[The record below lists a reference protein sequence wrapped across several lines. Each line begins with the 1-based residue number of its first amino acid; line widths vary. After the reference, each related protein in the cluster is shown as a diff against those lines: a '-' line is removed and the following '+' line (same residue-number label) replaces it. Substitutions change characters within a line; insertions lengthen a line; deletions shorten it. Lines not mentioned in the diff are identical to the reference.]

1 MRLFLC
7 EKPSQGKD
15 IGRILGATQRGEGC
29 LNASGVTVTWCIG
42 HLVEA
47 AAPEVYDAALKRW
60 SLEQLPII
68 PQQWR
73 VEVKPKTATQ
83 FKVVKAL
90 LAKAT
95 QLVIATDADREGEL
109 IAREIIDLCGY
120 RGPIERLW
128 LSALNDASIRT
139 ALAKLRP
146 SAETLPM
153 YYSALARSR
162 ADWLVGMNLSRL
174 FTVLGRQAGYD
185 GVLSVGRVQTPTL
198 KLVVD
203 RDREIAAFVSVPYWA
218 IDVSLSAGGQTF
230 TAQWVAPD
238 ASTDDAGRCLR
249 QPVAQQAAQQIRA
262 AGSAQVVSVET
273 ERVRE
278 GPPLLFDLGTLQE
291 VCSKQLG
298 LDVQETLEI
307 AQALYETHK
316 ATTYPR
322 SDSGYLPESM
332 FAEVPTVLD
341 SLLKTD
347 PTLAQ
352 IMGQLDRTQR
362 SRAWNDGKVT
372 AHHGIIPTLEPA
384 NLSAMSEKERALYRL
399 IRAHYLA
406 QFLPHHEFD
415 RTVADLSCGQQKL
428 VATGKQVVARGWRLV
443 LAESEREG
451 SADED
456 GDAPVRT
463 QVLPAL
469 RDGMACQVAGA
480 DIKALKTMPPKPYT
494 QGELV
499 KAMKGVA
506 KLVDDPRLK
515 QKLKETTGIGTEA
528 TRASTITG
536 LLDRGY
542 LLRKGRAIRASDAA
556 FTLIDAVPAAIA
568 DPGMTAIWEQALDMI
583 EAGQMTLDTFI
594 AKQSAW
600 VAQLVQEHRGTTL
613 SIALPP
619 SPPCPQ
625 CGTQMHQRAGRNG
638 ALVHYAHL
646 KDRNLPKSA
655 QLHTADGSC
664 LWLHEMG
671 FPQSHV
677 LPQNALDLQYRGCAL
692 LHAVP
697 RNNDFLGLCVGKVG
711 AAVRHKTVIGIIE
724 GHFGIGLGHDRV
736 IVHLG

>member
-29 LNASGVTVTWCIG
+29 LNGSGVTVTWCIG

-347 PTLAQ
+347 PTLAP
-352 IMGQLDRTQR
+352 IMGQLDRAQR
-362 SRAWNDGKVT
+362 SRAWNDSKVT

-384 NLSAMSEKERALYRL
+384 NLSAMSEKEQAVYRL

-428 VATGKQVVARGWRLV
+428 VATGKQVVVKGWLLV
-443 LAESEREG
+443 LAEPQREG

-456 GDAPVRT
+456 GDAPRS

-506 KLVDDPRLK
+506 RFVTDPRLK
-515 QKLKETTGIGTEA
+515 QKLKDTTGIGTEA
-528 TRASTITG
+528 TRANIISG
-536 LLDRGY
+536 LIARGY
-542 LLRKGRAIRASDAA
+542 IVKKGRSIRASDAA

-568 DPGMTAIWEQALDMI
+568 DPGTTAVWEQALDMI
-583 EAGQMTLDTFI
+583 EGGQLTLDVFI
-594 AKQSAW
+594 GKQAAW
-600 VAQLVQEHRGTTL
+600 ISQLIAQYGSTSL
-613 SIALPP
+613 SIKVPQGPA
-619 SPPCPQ
+619 CPQ
-625 CGTQMHQRAGRNG
+625 CGAPTRQRTGKSGPFWSCSRYPDCKGTLPVATGTSRRGASRPRRTSGGGRKG
-638 ALVHYAHL
+638 A
-646 KDRNLPKSA
+646 
-655 QLHTADGSC
+655 
-664 LWLHEMG
+664 
-671 FPQSHV
+671 
-677 LPQNALDLQYRGCAL
+677 
-692 LHAVP
+692 
-697 RNNDFLGLCVGKVG
+697 
-711 AAVRHKTVIGIIE
+711 
-724 GHFGIGLGHDRV
+724 
-736 IVHLG
+736 

>member
-29 LNASGVTVTWCIG
+29 FSGSGVTVTWCIG

-95 QLVIATDADREGEL
+95 HLVIATDADREGEL

-120 RGPIERLW
+120 RGPVERLW

-139 ALAKLRP
+139 ALGKLRP
-146 SAETLPM
+146 SADTLPM

-203 RDREIAAFVSVPYWA
+203 RDREITAFKSVPFWA
-218 IDVSLSAGGQTF
+218 IDVSLSASGQPF
-230 TAQWVAPD
+230 SAQWVPPD
-238 ASTDDAGRCLR
+238 GCTDDAGRCLQ
-249 QPVAQQAAQQIRA
+249 QPIAQQAAQQIRA
-262 AGSAQVVSVET
+262 AGAAQVLSVET

-298 LDVQETLEI
+298 LDVQEALEI

-347 PTLAQ
+347 PSLRP
-352 IMGQLDRTQR
+352 IMGQLDRSQR

-506 KLVDDPRLK
+506 RFVTDPRLK
-515 QKLKETTGIGTEA
+515 QKLKDTTGIGTEA
-528 TRASTITG
+528 TRANIISG
-536 LLDRGY
+536 LIARGY
-542 LLRKGRAIRASDAA
+542 IVKKGRSIRASDAA

-568 DPGMTAIWEQALDMI
+568 DPGTTAVWEQALDMI
-583 EAGQMTLDTFI
+583 EGGQLTLDVFI
-594 AKQSAW
+594 GKQAAW
-600 VAQLVQEHRGTTL
+600 ISQLIAQYGSTSL
-613 SIALPP
+613 SIKVPQGPA
-619 SPPCPQ
+619 CPQ
-625 CGTQMHQRAGRNG
+625 CGAPTRQRTGKSGPFWSCSRYPDCKGTLPVATGTSRRGASRPRRTSGGGRKG
-638 ALVHYAHL
+638 A
-646 KDRNLPKSA
+646 
-655 QLHTADGSC
+655 
-664 LWLHEMG
+664 
-671 FPQSHV
+671 
-677 LPQNALDLQYRGCAL
+677 
-692 LHAVP
+692 
-697 RNNDFLGLCVGKVG
+697 
-711 AAVRHKTVIGIIE
+711 
-724 GHFGIGLGHDRV
+724 
-736 IVHLG
+736 

>member
-29 LNASGVTVTWCIG
+29 LNGSGVTVTWCIG

-95 QLVIATDADREGEL
+95 HLVIATDADREGEL

-238 ASTDDAGRCLR
+238 ASADDAGRCLQ
-249 QPVAQQAAQQIRA
+249 QPIAQQAAQQIRA

-322 SDSGYLPESM
+322 SDSGHLPESM

-347 PTLAQ
+347 PTLAP

-362 SRAWNDGKVT
+362 SRAWNDSKVT

-384 NLSAMSEKERALYRL
+384 NLSAMSEKEQAVYRL

-428 VATGKQVVARGWRLV
+428 VATGKQVVVKGWRLV
-443 LAESEREG
+443 LAEPEREG

-456 GDAPVRT
+456 GDAPRS

-506 KLVDDPRLK
+506 RFVTDPRLK
-515 QKLKETTGIGTEA
+515 QKLKDTTGIGTEA
-528 TRASTITG
+528 TRANIISG
-536 LLDRGY
+536 LIARGY
-542 LLRKGRAIRASDAA
+542 IVKKGRSIRASDAA
-556 FTLIDAVPAAIA
+556 LTLIDAVPAAIA
-568 DPGMTAIWEQALDMI
+568 DPGTTAVWEQTLDMI
-583 EAGQMTLDTFI
+583 EAGQLTLDVFI
-594 AKQSAW
+594 GKQAAW
-600 VAQLVQEHRGTTL
+600 ISQLIAQYGSTSL
-613 SIALPP
+613 SIKAPQGP
-619 SPPCPQ
+619 ACPQ
-625 CGTQMHQRAGRNG
+625 CGAPTRQRTGKSGPFWSCSRYPACKGTLPVATGTSRRG
-638 ALVHYAHL
+638 AS
-646 KDRNLPKSA
+646 RPRRTS
-655 QLHTADGSC
+655 G
-664 LWLHEMG
+664 G
-671 FPQSHV
+671 
-677 LPQNALDLQYRGCAL
+677 GC
-692 LHAVP
+692 
-697 RNNDFLGLCVGKVG
+697 KG
-711 AAVRHKTVIGIIE
+711 A
-724 GHFGIGLGHDRV
+724 
-736 IVHLG
+736 

>member
-29 LNASGVTVTWCIG
+29 LNGSGVTVTWCIG

-47 AAPEVYDAALKRW
+47 APPEAYDEQLKRW
-60 SLEQLPII
+60 SVEQLPII
-68 PQQWR
+68 PQHWR

-95 QLVIATDADREGEL
+95 HLVIATDADREGEL

-139 ALAKLRP
+139 ALGKLRP
-146 SAETLPM
+146 SSDTLPM

-174 FTVLGRQAGYD
+174 FTLLGRQAGYD

-203 RDREIAAFVSVPYWA
+203 RDREIAAFKSAPFWA
-218 IDVSLSAGGQTF
+218 IDVSLSTEGQAF
-230 TAQWVAPD
+230 SAQWVAPD
-238 ASTDDAGRCLR
+238 GCTDDAGRCLQ

-291 VCSKQLG
+291 VCSRQLG
-298 LDVQETLEI
+298 LDVQETLQI

-347 PTLAQ
+347 PSLRP

-384 NLSAMSEKERALYRL
+384 NLSVMSEKERAVYRL

-415 RTVADLSCGQQKL
+415 RTVAELSCGQQKL
-428 VATGKQVVARGWRLV
+428 VATGKQVVVKGWRLV
-443 LAESEREG
+443 LDEPEREG

-456 GDAPVRT
+456 ADASARS

-469 RDGMACQVAGA
+469 REAMACQIAGA

-506 KLVDDPRLK
+506 RFVTDPRLK
-515 QKLKETTGIGTEA
+515 QKLKDTTGIGTEA
-528 TRASTITG
+528 TRANIISGLIT
-536 LLDRGY
+536 RGY
-542 LLRKGRAIRASDAA
+542 IVKKGRSIRASDAA

-568 DPGMTAIWEQALDMI
+568 DPGTTAVWEQALDMI
-583 EAGQMTLDTFI
+583 EAGQLTLDVFI
-594 AKQSAW
+594 GKQAAW
-600 VAQLVQEHRGTTL
+600 ISQLIAQYGSMSL
-613 SIALPP
+613 SIKLAHGPA
-619 SPPCPQ
+619 CPQ
-625 CGTQMHQRAGRNG
+625 CGASTRQRTGKSGPFWSCSRYPDCKGTLPVESGPPKRGASRSRSSGRKG
-638 ALVHYAHL
+638 A
-646 KDRNLPKSA
+646 
-655 QLHTADGSC
+655 
-664 LWLHEMG
+664 
-671 FPQSHV
+671 
-677 LPQNALDLQYRGCAL
+677 
-692 LHAVP
+692 
-697 RNNDFLGLCVGKVG
+697 
-711 AAVRHKTVIGIIE
+711 
-724 GHFGIGLGHDRV
+724 
-736 IVHLG
+736 

>member
-1 MRLFLC
+1 MRVFLC

-15 IGRILGATQRGEGC
+15 IARVLGAGQRGNGC
-29 LNASGVTVTWCIG
+29 YSGAGVVVTWCIG

-47 AAPEVYDAALKRW
+47 VPPEGYGEQYKRW
-60 SLEQLPII
+60 AIEQLPIL
-68 PQQWR
+68 PERWR
-73 VEVKPKTATQ
+73 VEPKAATAAQ
-83 FKVVKAL
+83 FKIVQQLV
-90 LAKAT
+90 AKASE
-95 QLVIATDADREGEL
+95 LVIATDADREGEM

-120 RGPIERLW
+120 RGPIQRLW
-128 LSALNDASIRT
+128 LSALNDASIRK
-139 ALAKLRP
+139 ALGALKP
-146 SAETLPM
+146 SAETLPL
-153 YYSALARSR
+153 YFSALARSR
-162 ADWLVGMNLSRL
+162 ADWLIGMNLSRL
-174 FTVLGRQAGYD
+174 FTLLGRQAGYT

-203 RDREIAAFVSVPYWA
+203 RDREIARFVPVPYWTV
-218 IDVSLSAGGQTF
+218 DVLLSHAGQSF
-230 TAQWVAPD
+230 TASWMPPEG
-238 ASTDDAGRCLR
+238 STDAADRCL
-249 QPVAQQAAQQIRA
+249 QQTVAQQAADRLRA
-262 AGSAQVVSVET
+262 VRDAQVVSVNT

-278 GPPLLFDLGTLQE
+278 APPLPFDLGTLQE
-291 VCSKQLG
+291 VCSRQIG
-298 LDVQETLEI
+298 LEVQETLDI

-332 FAEVPTVLD
+332 LAEVPAVLD
-341 SLLKTD
+341 ALLATD
-347 PTLAQ
+347 PCLRSLV
-352 IMGQLDRTQR
+352 GQLDRNQR

-384 NLSAMSEKERALYRL
+384 NLSAMDAKELAVYRL

-415 RTVADLSCGQQKL
+415 RTVAQLACGGQSL
-428 VATGKQVVARGWRLV
+428 VAVGKHIAVIGWRQV
-443 LAESEREG
+443 LATPEPDA
-451 SADED
+451 ADGVE
-456 GDAPVRT
+456 AQRS
-463 QVLPAL
+463 QVLPPMVSGL
-469 RDGMACQVAGA
+469 RCGVEQVEL
-480 DIKALKTMPPKPYT
+480 KALKTLPPKPYT

-542 LLRKGRAIRASDAA
+542 LLRKGRTIRASDAA

-600 VAQLVQEHRGTTL
+600 VAQLVQEHRGSTL
-613 SIALPP
+613 SIPLPP

-625 CGTQMHQRAGRNG
+625 CGTPMRQRAGRNG
-638 ALVHYAHL
+638 AFWSCSRYP
-646 KDRNLPKSA
+646 DCTGTLPLESLASKREA
-655 QLHTADGSC
+655 
-664 LWLHEMG
+664 
-671 FPQSHV
+671 P
-677 LPQNALDLQYRGCAL
+677 RKRR
-692 LHAVP
+692 AVP
-697 RNNDFLGLCVGKVG
+697 
-711 AAVRHKTVIGIIE
+711 KTC
-724 GHFGIGLGHDRV
+724 
-736 IVHLG
+736 

>member
-29 LNASGVTVTWCIG
+29 LNGTGVTVTWCIG

-95 QLVIATDADREGEL
+95 HLVIATDADREGEL

-139 ALAKLRP
+139 ALGKLRP
-146 SAETLPM
+146 SSDTLPM

-203 RDREIAAFVSVPYWA
+203 RDREIAAFKSVPFWG
-218 IDVSLSAGGQTF
+218 IDVSLSAEGQAF
-230 TAQWVAPD
+230 AALWVAPD
-238 ASTDDAGRCLR
+238 GCTDDAGRCLQ

-291 VCSKQLG
+291 VCSRQLG
-298 LDVQETLEI
+298 LDVQETLQI

-347 PTLAQ
+347 PSLRP

-384 NLSAMSEKERALYRL
+384 NLSVMSEKERAVYRL

-415 RTVADLSCGQQKL
+415 RTVAELSCGQQKL
-428 VATGKQVVARGWRLV
+428 VATGKQVVVKGWRLV
-443 LAESEREG
+443 LDEPEREG

-456 GDAPVRT
+456 ADASARS

-469 RDGMACQVAGA
+469 REAMACQIAGA

-506 KLVDDPRLK
+506 RFVTDPRLK
-515 QKLKETTGIGTEA
+515 QKLKDTTGIGTEA
-528 TRASTITG
+528 TRANIISGLIT
-536 LLDRGY
+536 RGY
-542 LLRKGRAIRASDAA
+542 IVKKGRSIRASDAA

-568 DPGMTAIWEQALDMI
+568 DPGTTAVWEQALDMI
-583 EAGQMTLDTFI
+583 EAGQLTLDVFI
-594 AKQSAW
+594 GKQAAW
-600 VAQLVQEHRGTTL
+600 ISQLIAQYGSMSL
-613 SIALPP
+613 SIKLAHGPA
-619 SPPCPQ
+619 CPQ
-625 CGTQMHQRAGRNG
+625 CGASTRQRTGKSGPFWSCSRYPDCKGTLPVESGPPKRGASRSRSSGRKG
-638 ALVHYAHL
+638 A
-646 KDRNLPKSA
+646 
-655 QLHTADGSC
+655 
-664 LWLHEMG
+664 
-671 FPQSHV
+671 
-677 LPQNALDLQYRGCAL
+677 
-692 LHAVP
+692 
-697 RNNDFLGLCVGKVG
+697 
-711 AAVRHKTVIGIIE
+711 
-724 GHFGIGLGHDRV
+724 
-736 IVHLG
+736 

>member
-29 LNASGVTVTWCIG
+29 LNGSGVTITWCIG

-95 QLVIATDADREGEL
+95 HLVIATDADREGEL

-139 ALAKLRP
+139 ALGKLRP
-146 SAETLPM
+146 SSDTLPM

-174 FTVLGRQAGYD
+174 FTLLGRQAGYD

-203 RDREIAAFVSVPYWA
+203 RDREIAAFKSAPFWA
-218 IDVSLSAGGQTF
+218 IDVSLSTEGQAF
-230 TAQWVAPD
+230 SAQWVAPD
-238 ASTDDAGRCLR
+238 GCTDDAGRCLQ

-278 GPPLLFDLGTLQE
+278 GPPLLFDLGTFQE
-291 VCSKQLG
+291 VCSRQLG
-298 LDVQETLEI
+298 LDVQETLQI

-347 PTLAQ
+347 PSLRP

-384 NLSAMSEKERALYRL
+384 NLSVMSEKERAVYRL

-415 RTVADLSCGQQKL
+415 RTVAELSCGQQKL
-428 VATGKQVVARGWRLV
+428 VATGKQVVVKGWRLV
-443 LAESEREG
+443 LDEPEREG

-456 GDAPVRT
+456 ADASARS

-469 RDGMACQVAGA
+469 REAMACQIAGA

-506 KLVDDPRLK
+506 RFVTDPRLK
-515 QKLKETTGIGTEA
+515 QKLKDTTGIGTEA
-528 TRASTITG
+528 TRANIISGLIT
-536 LLDRGY
+536 RGY
-542 LLRKGRAIRASDAA
+542 IVKKGRSIRASDAA

-568 DPGMTAIWEQALDMI
+568 DPGTTAVWEQALDMI
-583 EAGQMTLDTFI
+583 EAGQLTLDVFI
-594 AKQSAW
+594 GKQAAW
-600 VAQLVQEHRGTTL
+600 ISQLIAQYGSMSL
-613 SIALPP
+613 SIKLAHGPA
-619 SPPCPQ
+619 CPQ
-625 CGTQMHQRAGRNG
+625 CGASTRQRTGKSGPFWSCSRYPDCKGTLPVESGPPKRGASRSRSSGRKG
-638 ALVHYAHL
+638 A
-646 KDRNLPKSA
+646 
-655 QLHTADGSC
+655 
-664 LWLHEMG
+664 
-671 FPQSHV
+671 
-677 LPQNALDLQYRGCAL
+677 
-692 LHAVP
+692 
-697 RNNDFLGLCVGKVG
+697 
-711 AAVRHKTVIGIIE
+711 
-724 GHFGIGLGHDRV
+724 
-736 IVHLG
+736 

>member
-29 LNASGVTVTWCIG
+29 LNGSGVTITWCIG

-95 QLVIATDADREGEL
+95 HLVIATDADREGEL

-139 ALAKLRP
+139 ALGKLRP
-146 SAETLPM
+146 SSDTLPM

-185 GVLSVGRVQTPTL
+185 GVLSVERVQTPTL

-203 RDREIAAFVSVPYWA
+203 RDREIAAFKSVPFSA
-218 IDVSLSAGGQTF
+218 IDVSLSAEGQAF
-230 TAQWVAPD
+230 AAQWVAPD
-238 ASTDDAGRCLR
+238 GCTDDAGRCLQ

-291 VCSKQLG
+291 VCSRQLG
-298 LDVQETLEI
+298 LDVQETLQI

-341 SLLKTD
+341 SLFKTD
-347 PTLAQ
+347 PSLRP
-352 IMGQLDRTQR
+352 IMGQLDRSQR
-362 SRAWNDGKVT
+362 SRAWNDGKIT

-384 NLSAMSEKERALYRL
+384 NLSALSEKELAVYRL

-415 RTVADLSCGQQKL
+415 RTVAEFSCGQQTL
-428 VATGKQVVARGWRLV
+428 VATGKQVVVKGWRLV
-443 LAESEREG
+443 LAEPK
-451 SADED
+451 ADED
-456 GDAPVRT
+456 GDDATRS
-463 QVLPAL
+463 QVLPPL
-469 RDGMACQVAGA
+469 REGLACQVAEVE
-480 DIKALKTMPPKPYT
+480 IKALKTMPPKPYT

-499 KAMKGVA
+499 KSMKGVA
-506 KLVDDPRLK
+506 RFVTDPRLK
-515 QKLKETTGIGTEA
+515 QKLKDTTGIGTEA
-528 TRASTITG
+528 TRANIISVLIA
-536 LLDRGY
+536 RGY
-542 LLRKGRAIRASDAA
+542 IVKKGRSIRASDAA

-568 DPGMTAIWEQALDMI
+568 DPGTTAVWEQALDMI
-583 EAGQMTLDTFI
+583 EAGQLTLDVFLS
-594 AKQSAW
+594 KQATWISQLT
-600 VAQLVQEHRGTTL
+600 AQYGSMSL
-613 SIALPP
+613 SIKLPHGP
-619 SPPCPQ
+619 ICPQ
-625 CGTQMHQRAGRNG
+625 CGAPTRQRTGKSGPFWSCSRYPDCQGTLPVESGTPKRGASRSHSSGRKG
-638 ALVHYAHL
+638 
-646 KDRNLPKSA
+646 
-655 QLHTADGSC
+655 T
-664 LWLHEMG
+664 
-671 FPQSHV
+671 
-677 LPQNALDLQYRGCAL
+677 
-692 LHAVP
+692 
-697 RNNDFLGLCVGKVG
+697 
-711 AAVRHKTVIGIIE
+711 
-724 GHFGIGLGHDRV
+724 
-736 IVHLG
+736 

>member
-29 LNASGVTVTWCIG
+29 LNGSGVTVTWCIG

-95 QLVIATDADREGEL
+95 HLVIATDADREGEL

-174 FTVLGRQAGYD
+174 FTVLGRQAGYA

-238 ASTDDAGRCLR
+238 ASADDAGRCLQ
-249 QPVAQQAAQQIRA
+249 QPIAQQAAQQIRA

-322 SDSGYLPESM
+322 SDSGHLPESM

-347 PTLAQ
+347 PTLAP

-362 SRAWNDGKVT
+362 SRAWNDSKVT

-384 NLSAMSEKERALYRL
+384 NLSAMSEKEQAVYRL

-428 VATGKQVVARGWRLV
+428 VATGKQVVVKGWRLV
-443 LAESEREG
+443 LAEPEREG

-456 GDAPVRT
+456 GDAPRS

-506 KLVDDPRLK
+506 RFVTDPRLK
-515 QKLKETTGIGTEA
+515 QKLKDTTGIGTEA
-528 TRASTITG
+528 TRANIISG
-536 LLDRGY
+536 LIARGY
-542 LLRKGRAIRASDAA
+542 IVKKGRSIRASDAA
-556 FTLIDAVPAAIA
+556 LTLIDAVPAAIA
-568 DPGMTAIWEQALDMI
+568 DPGTTAVWEQTLDMI
-583 EAGQMTLDTFI
+583 EAGQLTLDVFI
-594 AKQSAW
+594 GKQAAW
-600 VAQLVQEHRGTTL
+600 ISQLIAQYGSTSL
-613 SIALPP
+613 SIKVPQGPA
-619 SPPCPQ
+619 CPQ
-625 CGTQMHQRAGRNG
+625 CGAPTRQRTGKSGPFWSCSRYPACKGTLPG
-638 ALVHYAHL
+638 ATGTS
-646 KDRNLPKSA
+646 R
-655 QLHTADGSC
+655 
-664 LWLHEMG
+664 
-671 FPQSHV
+671 
-677 LPQNALDLQYRGCAL
+677 RGASR
-692 LHAVP
+692 P
-697 RNNDFLGLCVGKVG
+697 RRTSGGGCKG
-711 AAVRHKTVIGIIE
+711 A
-724 GHFGIGLGHDRV
+724 
-736 IVHLG
+736 

>member
-29 LNASGVTVTWCIG
+29 LNGSGVTITWCIG

-95 QLVIATDADREGEL
+95 HLVIATDADREGEL

-139 ALAKLRP
+139 ALGKLRP
-146 SAETLPM
+146 SSDTLPM

-174 FTVLGRQAGYD
+174 FTLLGRQAGYD

-203 RDREIAAFVSVPYWA
+203 RDREIAAFKSAPFWA
-218 IDVSLSAGGQTF
+218 IDVSLSTEGQAF
-230 TAQWVAPD
+230 SAQWVAPD
-238 ASTDDAGRCLR
+238 GCTDDAGRCLQ

-291 VCSKQLG
+291 VCSRQLG
-298 LDVQETLEI
+298 LDVQETLQI

-347 PTLAQ
+347 PSLRP

-384 NLSAMSEKERALYRL
+384 NLSVMSEKERAVYRL

-415 RTVADLSCGQQKL
+415 RTVAELSCGQQKL
-428 VATGKQVVARGWRLV
+428 VATGKQVVVKSWRLV
-443 LAESEREG
+443 LDEPEREG

-456 GDAPVRT
+456 ADASARS

-469 RDGMACQVAGA
+469 REAMACQIAGA

-506 KLVDDPRLK
+506 RFVTDPRLK
-515 QKLKETTGIGTEA
+515 QKLKDTTGIGTEA
-528 TRASTITG
+528 TRANIISGLIT
-536 LLDRGY
+536 RGY
-542 LLRKGRAIRASDAA
+542 IVKKGRSIRASDAA

-568 DPGMTAIWEQALDMI
+568 DPGTTAVWEQALDMI
-583 EAGQMTLDTFI
+583 EAGQLTLDVFI
-594 AKQSAW
+594 GKQAAW
-600 VAQLVQEHRGTTL
+600 ISQLIAQYGSMSL
-613 SIALPP
+613 SIKLAHGPA
-619 SPPCPQ
+619 CPQ
-625 CGTQMHQRAGRNG
+625 CGASTRQRTGKSGPFWSCSRYPDCKGTLPVESGPPKRGASRSRSSGRKG
-638 ALVHYAHL
+638 A
-646 KDRNLPKSA
+646 
-655 QLHTADGSC
+655 
-664 LWLHEMG
+664 
-671 FPQSHV
+671 
-677 LPQNALDLQYRGCAL
+677 
-692 LHAVP
+692 
-697 RNNDFLGLCVGKVG
+697 
-711 AAVRHKTVIGIIE
+711 
-724 GHFGIGLGHDRV
+724 
-736 IVHLG
+736 

>member
-1 MRLFLC
+1 MRVFLC

-15 IGRILGATQRGEGC
+15 IARVLGAGQRGNGC
-29 LNASGVTVTWCIG
+29 YTGVDVIVTWCIG

-47 AAPEVYDAALKRW
+47 VPPEGYGEQYKRW
-60 SLEQLPII
+60 AIEQLPIL
-68 PQQWR
+68 PERWR
-73 VEVKPKTATQ
+73 VEPKAATAAQ
-83 FKVVKAL
+83 FKIVQELV
-90 LAKAT
+90 AKASE
-95 QLVIATDADREGEL
+95 LVIATDADREGEM

-120 RGPIERLW
+120 RGPIQRLW
-128 LSALNDASIRT
+128 LSALNDASIRK
-139 ALAKLRP
+139 ALGALKP
-146 SAETLPM
+146 SAETLPL
-153 YYSALARSR
+153 YFSALARSR
-162 ADWLVGMNLSRL
+162 ADWLIGMNLSRL
-174 FTVLGRQAGYD
+174 FTLLGRQAGYT

-203 RDREIAAFVSVPYWA
+203 RDREIARFVSVPYWTV
-218 IDVSLSAGGQTF
+218 DVLLSHAGQSFAASWIPPEG
-230 TAQWVAPD
+230 
-238 ASTDDAGRCLR
+238 STDAAGRCLQ
-249 QPVAQQAAQQIRA
+249 QPVAQQAADRLRA
-262 AGSAQVVSVET
+262 VRDAQVVSVNT

-278 GPPLLFDLGTLQE
+278 APPLPLDLGTLQE
-291 VCSKQLG
+291 VCSRQIG
-298 LDVQETLEI
+298 LEVQETLDI

-332 FAEVPTVLD
+332 LAEVPAVLD
-341 SLLKTD
+341 ALLATD
-347 PTLAQ
+347 PCLRSLV
-352 IMGQLDRTQR
+352 GQLDRNQR

-384 NLSAMSEKERALYRL
+384 NLSAMDAKELAVYRL

-415 RTVADLSCGQQKL
+415 RTVAQLACGGQSL
-428 VATGKQVVARGWRLV
+428 VAVGKHIAVIGWRQV
-443 LAESEREG
+443 LATPEPDA
-451 SADED
+451 ADGVE
-456 GDAPVRT
+456 AQRS
-463 QVLPAL
+463 QVLPPMVSGL
-469 RDGMACQVAGA
+469 RCGVEQVEL
-480 DIKALKTMPPKPYT
+480 KALKTLPPKPYT

-542 LLRKGRAIRASDAA
+542 LLRKGRTIRASDAA

-600 VAQLVQEHRGTTL
+600 VAQLVQEHRGSTL
-613 SIALPP
+613 SIPLPP

-625 CGTQMHQRAGRNG
+625 CGTPMRQRAGRNG
-638 ALVHYAHL
+638 AFWSCSRYP
-646 KDRNLPKSA
+646 DCTGTLPLESLASKREA
-655 QLHTADGSC
+655 
-664 LWLHEMG
+664 
-671 FPQSHV
+671 P
-677 LPQNALDLQYRGCAL
+677 RKRR
-692 LHAVP
+692 AVP
-697 RNNDFLGLCVGKVG
+697 
-711 AAVRHKTVIGIIE
+711 KTC
-724 GHFGIGLGHDRV
+724 
-736 IVHLG
+736 

>member
-29 LNASGVTVTWCIG
+29 LNGSGVTITWCIG

-47 AAPEVYDAALKRW
+47 AASEVYDAALKRW

-95 QLVIATDADREGEL
+95 HLVIATDADREGEL

-139 ALAKLRP
+139 ALGKLRP
-146 SAETLPM
+146 SSDTLPM

-174 FTVLGRQAGYD
+174 FTLLGRQAGYD

-203 RDREIAAFVSVPYWA
+203 RDREIAAFKSAPFWA
-218 IDVSLSAGGQTF
+218 IDVSLSTEGQAF
-230 TAQWVAPD
+230 SAQWVAPD
-238 ASTDDAGRCLR
+238 GCTDDAGRCLQ

-291 VCSKQLG
+291 VCSRQLG
-298 LDVQETLEI
+298 LDVQETLQI

-347 PTLAQ
+347 PSLRP

-384 NLSAMSEKERALYRL
+384 NLSVMSEKERAVYRL

-415 RTVADLSCGQQKL
+415 RTVAELSCGQQKL
-428 VATGKQVVARGWRLV
+428 VATGKQVVVKGWRLV
-443 LAESEREG
+443 LDEPEREG

-456 GDAPVRT
+456 ADASARS

-469 RDGMACQVAGA
+469 REAMACQIAGA

-506 KLVDDPRLK
+506 RFVTDPRLK
-515 QKLKETTGIGTEA
+515 QKLKDTTGIGTEA
-528 TRASTITG
+528 TRANIISGLIT
-536 LLDRGY
+536 RGY
-542 LLRKGRAIRASDAA
+542 IVKKGRSIRASDAA

-568 DPGMTAIWEQALDMI
+568 DPGTTAVWEQALDMI
-583 EAGQMTLDTFI
+583 EAGQLTLDVFI
-594 AKQSAW
+594 GKQAAW
-600 VAQLVQEHRGTTL
+600 ISQLIAQYGSMSL
-613 SIALPP
+613 SIKLAHGPA
-619 SPPCPQ
+619 CPQ
-625 CGTQMHQRAGRNG
+625 CGASTRQRTGKSGPFWSCSRYPDCKGTLPVESGPPKRGASRSRSSGRKG
-638 ALVHYAHL
+638 A
-646 KDRNLPKSA
+646 
-655 QLHTADGSC
+655 
-664 LWLHEMG
+664 
-671 FPQSHV
+671 
-677 LPQNALDLQYRGCAL
+677 
-692 LHAVP
+692 
-697 RNNDFLGLCVGKVG
+697 
-711 AAVRHKTVIGIIE
+711 
-724 GHFGIGLGHDRV
+724 
-736 IVHLG
+736 